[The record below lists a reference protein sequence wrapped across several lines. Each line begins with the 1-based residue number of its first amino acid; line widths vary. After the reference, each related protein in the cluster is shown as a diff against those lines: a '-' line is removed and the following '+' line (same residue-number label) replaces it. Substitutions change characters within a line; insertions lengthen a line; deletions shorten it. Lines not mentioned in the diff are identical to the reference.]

1 MEFPSLVPSADRSP
15 LVDTNTVHKG
25 EIVRCHRYRG
35 KGRGS
40 IVCTGQITRVRKN
53 GTFDVLYE
61 DGLKEIGV
69 KPASIV
75 PKTSP
80 RPTITVKKEATVA
93 KKTGR
98 SKHWGKV
105 RMQVKLQSA
114 LAKAREEAAE
124 EEQLLLNDGL
134 RHLRNQRAL
143 QKAKNKRGG
152 HLKGDAGLAVVD
164 EMKDL
169 RIASELGGQGQGG
182 TGGAQG
188 QGKMSK
194 EQEEATEAEAAF
206 KLTAIRKRLRLK
218 QAKAKARAL
227 KNAAKHATVSTD
239 LIKNLV
245 SFNAVD
251 RGTAEIADKL
261 KAAAILSSI
270 SSGDTPARKKKTIEL
285 VTKSRATKKPGQSQS
300 GLVQRSMTS
309 YGDAST
315 MHTRKEEKRERKRRA
330 KQELKL
336 AKEQEERREKTKKE
350 EKEQKKGKR
359 RESRSI
365 FPQLTR
371 GTAARGSVSFPRLS

>member
-1 MEFPSLVPSADRSP
+1 
-15 LVDTNTVHKG
+15 
-25 EIVRCHRYRG
+25 
-35 KGRGS
+35 
-40 IVCTGQITRVRKN
+40 VCTGQITRARKN

-75 PKTSP
+75 PKTPP
-80 RPTITVKKEATVA
+80 RLATITVKKEATVA

-134 RHLRNQRAL
+134 RHLRNQRAS
-143 QKAKNKRGG
+143 QKAKNKRRG

-169 RIASELGGQGQGG
+169 RIQTERIGGQGQGG
-182 TGGAQG
+182 TGGAQR

-206 KLTAIRKRLRLK
+206 KLTAIRKRLRVK
-218 QAKAKARAL
+218 QAKAKTRAL
-227 KNAAKHATVSTD
+227 KNAAKHTTVSTD
-239 LIKNLV
+239 LLKNLV

-251 RGTAEIADKL
+251 RGTAETAEKL

-270 SSGDTPARKKKTIEL
+270 SSGTPARKEKTIEL
-285 VTKSRATKKPGQSQS
+285 VTKSRATKKPGRSQS

-315 MHTRKEEKRERKRRA
+315 KHTCKEEKRERKRRA

-359 RESRSI
+359 RESRRI
-365 FPQLTR
+365 FPQLTG
-371 GTAARGSVSFPRLS
+371 GTAARGSVSLPRLS